1 MLTDRVETELELLE
15 RHIIIL
21 NAVIQKGPIGIMK
34 LSEETGIPNHRVR
47 YSLRVLEQERLI
59 APSTQGAVAPDEA
72 IKFMNEFESF
82 IVRLREKIDGINS
95 LV

>member
-21 NAVIQKGPIGIMK
+21 NTVIQKGPIGIMK

-72 IKFMNEFESF
+72 IEFMREFESF
-82 IVRLREKIDGINS
+82 IVRLREKIDGINAM
-95 LV
+95 V

>member
-1 MLTDRVETELELLE
+1 MLTDRVEAELELLE

-21 NAVIQKGPIGIMK
+21 NAVIRKGPIGIMK

-59 APSTQGAVAPDEA
+59 APSTQGAVAPEEA
-72 IKFMNEFESF
+72 RKFMGDFDTC
-82 IVRLREKIDGINS
+82 IVHLRKKIDDINS
-95 LV
+95 LA

>member
-21 NAVIQKGPIGIMK
+21 NKVLRKGPIGIIK

-59 APSTQGAVAPDEA
+59 IPSTLGAITTDEA
-72 IKFMNEFESF
+72 NTFLKRFDAIISG
-82 IVRLREKIDGINS
+82 LREKIDYIAQVG
-95 LV
+95 

>member
-1 MLTDRVETELELLE
+1 MLTDRVETELDLLE

-21 NAVIQKGPIGIMK
+21 NHVMNKGPIGIMK

-59 APSTQGAVAPDEA
+59 IPSTMGAVAMDEA
-72 IKFMNEFESF
+72 REFMKDFKSYMTS
-82 IVRLREKIDGINS
+82 LREYIDTIMNIG
-95 LV
+95 

>member
-21 NAVIQKGPIGIMK
+21 NAVIQRGPIGIMK

-59 APSTQGAVAPDEA
+59 APSAQGAVAPDKA
-72 IKFMNEFESF
+72 IKFMSEFDSF
-82 IVRLREKIDGINS
+82 IVRLREKINGINAM
-95 LV
+95 V

>member
-21 NAVIQKGPIGIMK
+21 NTVIQKGPIGIMK

-59 APSTQGAVAPDEA
+59 APSTHGAVATDEA
-72 IKFMNEFESF
+72 MDFMNEIESF
-82 IVRLREKIDGINS
+82 IMRLREKIDDINRTT
-95 LV
+95 